1 MDGYCLRTK
10 LVEKPSVCLYYK
22 GMEGN
27 EAIPEALNAV
37 VAFSPTD
44 ALELD
49 EDAAERL
56 CKRLNEDGASLLGC
70 GYTEFEIIP
79 LDVGNIKDNV

>member
-1 MDGYCLRTK
+1 MARYCLRTK

-22 GMEGN
+22 GIEGN
-27 EAIPEALNAV
+27 ETIPEALNVV

-56 CKRLNEDGASLLGC
+56 CKRLNEDGASLLEYGF
-70 GYTEFEIIP
+70 TEFE
-79 LDVGNIKDNV
+79 VIKKANGV